1 MLAMI
6 VGVTAIHADRFKN
19 VKPITWT
26 FHIFWSIPFAAL
38 IAYIYFHYKVH
49 DWYLIGAL
57 LLERLS
63 CYNII
68 LNKIRNEAF
77 FYIGAQSKTE
87 AWTDRIIELW
97 KNAYPIVWVSS
108 TVCWIAINVMR
119 AIKFI

>member
-1 MLAMI
+1 MI
-6 VGVTAIHADRFKN
+6 VGVTAIHANMFKN
-19 VKPITWT
+19 QKPITWT
-26 FHIFWSIPFAAL
+26 FHIFWSIPFAVL
-38 IAYIYFHYKVH
+38 IYLAWRLYQH
-49 DWYLIGAL
+49 DGWLVAAL

-87 AWTDRIIELW
+87 AWTDKIIELW